1 MQSEI
6 YSALKINVIDKMPGS
21 LPMGGIVADTPIF
34 CVDKQALELFN
45 KPDALN
51 SEVKLTTLA
60 LDNRLAFVIDNV
72 LMPEECELIVDITEQ
87 LGYRP
92 EAPGIQT
99 PPGMRMNESVH
110 WLSDEIVLD
119 KIFKRIAALLPK
131 KIDNRSLHPR
141 LSQRMNFYKY
151 NQHDVFNRH
160 IDGAWPGYGFND
172 DKSHMI
178 QWPHVESMLTMLL
191 YLNGHE
197 NGVEGGCTK
206 IYGDLETIEVKPQTG
221 RALFFRHGFGLD
233 SVQHTGMKVTGETP
247 KYVARINV
255 IYENLF

>member
-1 MQSEI
+1 MN
-6 YSALKINVIDKMPGS
+6 AKIKSPINFSVIDKMPSS

-34 CVDKQALELFN
+34 SVDTQALALFN
-45 KPDALN
+45 KPDTNINEA
-51 SEVKLTTLA
+51 KLTTLA
-60 LDNRLAFVIDNV
+60 LEDRLAFVIDNV
-72 LMPEECELIVDITEQ
+72 LTAEECELIINITEQ

-110 WLSDEIVLD
+110 WLSDELVLD
-119 KIFKRIAALLPK
+119 KVFKRISSLLPA

-151 NQHDVFNRH
+151 NQNDVFNRH
-160 IDGAWPGYGFND
+160 IDGAWPGFGFSE
-172 DKSHMI
+172 DKSQMVK
-178 QWPHVESMLTMLL
+178 WPHVESMLTMLL

-206 IYGDLETIEVKPQTG
+206 IYGDIDTIDVKPQTG
-221 RALFFRHGFGLD
+221 RALFLD
-233 SVQHTGMKVTGETP
+233 M
-247 KYVARINV
+247 A
-255 IYENLF
+255 LA